1 MAGENKDI
9 QGEGDYRA
17 ARRFDKAEEEFVKS
31 GKVEA
36 GAKAAKAA
44 VDGPENAELEAARL
58 ASARGETL
66 KSKKP

>member
-1 MAGENKDI
+1 MAGSKDI

-17 ARRFDKAEEEFVKS
+17 ARRFDKAETAFVKS

-44 VDGPENAELEAARL
+44 VEGPEGAELEAARH
-58 ASARGETL
+58 ASARGQSL
-66 KSKKP
+66 KGKKK